1 MENRYILSIDQG
13 TSATKTILFNRK
25 GQVVHRC
32 NRVHKQYYP
41 NPGWVEHDPE
51 EIYKNTLKAIHDI
64 LYEVKIMGQQIMG
77 LAIANQRE
85 TALVWDKQTGKPVY
99 NAIVWQCNRGS
110 GICNRLFE
118 QGYEKI
124 VKEKTGLVLSSYFS
138 AAKIKW
144 ILDNV
149 EGARRKAEE
158 GKLLFGTIDSWLVWK
173 LTNGKV
179 HVTDYSNA
187 SRTQLF
193 NLKELKWDE
202 ELLQIF
208 TIPKTMTPNVKYS
221 DEIFGHTTINGIL
234 EEEIPIA
241 GVMGDSHAALFGQNC
256 FEKGMAKATYGTG
269 SSVMMN
275 IGKNILQSNRGLVTS
290 IAWGMDNCV
299 EYVFEGNIN
308 CTGATIKWL
317 VEDLELIPNSKIS
330 GKIAASID
338 SNEGVYLVPAFVGLS
353 APYWDSEAK
362 ASIMGISRG
371 TKKAHIVRA
380 AEESIAYQIKDILDL
395 MVKESGVKLKE
406 LRVDGGPTR
415 DDFLMQF
422 QANIIN
428 VAVVRNKIEELSAI
442 GSAFMAGLAM
452 GFWNSKEEIKALRAT
467 DVIFNCK
474 MDNSERD
481 KLYKG
486 WKEAVRRTLSNY

>member
-1 MENRYILSIDQG
+1 MENKYILAIDQG

-41 NPGWVEHDPE
+41 NPGWVEHDAE
-51 EIYKNTLKAIHDI
+51 EIYKNTLKAIHDTF
-64 LYEVKIMGQQIMG
+64 YEAKITGQQIMG

-149 EGARRKAEE
+149 EGVRRKAEE
-158 GKLLFGTIDSWLVWK
+158 GKVLFGTIDSWLVWK
-173 LTNGKV
+173 LTNRKA
-179 HVTDYSNA
+179 HITDYSNA

-221 DEIFGHTTINGIL
+221 DEIFGYTTINGIL

-275 IGKNILQSNRGLVTS
+275 IGKNILQSNSGLVTS

-362 ASIMGISRG
+362 ASIMGITRG

-395 MVKESGVKLKE
+395 MVMESGVKLKE

-415 DDFLMQF
+415 DNFLMQF
-422 QANIIN
+422 QADIIN
-428 VAVVRNKIEELSAI
+428 VAVVRNKIEELSAM
-442 GSAFMAGLAM
+442 GSAFMAGLAV
-452 GFWNSKEEIKALRAT
+452 GFWNSKEEIKTLRAP

-474 MDNSERD
+474 MNNSEKD

-486 WKEAVRRTLSNY
+486 WKEAVRRTLFNY